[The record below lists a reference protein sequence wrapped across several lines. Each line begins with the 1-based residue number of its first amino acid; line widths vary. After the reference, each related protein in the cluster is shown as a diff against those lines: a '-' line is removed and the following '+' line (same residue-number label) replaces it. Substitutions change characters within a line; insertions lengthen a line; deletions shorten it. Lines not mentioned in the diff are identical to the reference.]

1 MLKIVRGLSK
11 VIGDKSE
18 DSVVVREVE
27 GVLKNGDSFM
37 FSWSN
42 ESLSKTRCPEDEI
55 QDIYEKLYS
64 KENDEVTAA
73 LDEELVP
80 QLSVTQVEIDLEG
93 ICKPLPTIPPSV
105 TEIPAPG
112 RAPNPNMPPTIPNP
126 VDQLE
131 AQVGVLF
138 RYQVPEDTFHDE
150 EDGNTRSLTL
160 NLLNITRDPLNPKSW
175 LQFDV
180 PNQEF
185 YGLPLESD
193 LGTEEY
199 QLRCTDRG
207 GLSTFDGLVVVV
219 KERPKNEEP
228 VVEFS
233 LKIDSDFESLTTSAH
248 RKARLVDALANLF
261 GDADARHIVIRSF
274 KPGSVN
280 VVWTNGTLHGSLC
293 PQETILNLR
302 RIIIDD
308 EGKLTQHCVD
318 ILTAADFIP
327 ESAAVVPLGV
337 CVGEFTPTHGPEV
350 IDNKEVA
357 DEKSEGSSS
366 WTDEYLLTFI
376 VPGIIITIMLLLAA
390 VIACV
395 LYRRRRTGKL
405 GLEER
410 RGFVSKGIPIIF
422 AEELEE
428 RPSGRHPAKAPVIL
442 KVMPHEVKIQ

>member
-1 MLKIVRGLSK
+1 M
-11 VIGDKSE
+11 
-18 DSVVVREVE
+18 
-27 GVLKNGDSFM
+27 
-37 FSWSN
+37 
-42 ESLSKTRCPEDEI
+42 
-55 QDIYEKLYS
+55 
-64 KENDEVTAA
+64 
-73 LDEELVP
+73 
-80 QLSVTQVEIDLEG
+80 
-93 ICKPLPTIPPSV
+93 
-105 TEIPAPG
+105 
-112 RAPNPNMPPTIPNP
+112 
-126 VDQLE
+126 
-131 AQVGVLF
+131 
-138 RYQVPEDTFHDE
+138 
-150 EDGNTRSLTL
+150 
-160 NLLNITRDPLNPKSW
+160 
-175 LQFDV
+175 
-180 PNQEF
+180 
-185 YGLPLESD
+185 
-193 LGTEEY
+193 
-199 QLRCTDRG
+199 
-207 GLSTFDGLVVVV
+207 
-219 KERPKNEEP
+219 
-228 VVEFS
+228 EFS

-357 DEKSEGSSS
+357 DEKSEGSS